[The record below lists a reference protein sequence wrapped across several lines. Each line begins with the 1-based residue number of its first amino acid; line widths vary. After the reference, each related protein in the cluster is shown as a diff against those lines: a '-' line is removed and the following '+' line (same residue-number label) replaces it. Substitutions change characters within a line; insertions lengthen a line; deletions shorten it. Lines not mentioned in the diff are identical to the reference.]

1 MSLES
6 KLLEIRKSDREM
18 TPLKF
23 AGDEFV
29 FWREA
34 TQMYS
39 VRTGLLR
46 MSLKPELLEKR
57 KSDRDMTPPKIRWG

>member
-1 MSLES
+1 
-6 KLLEIRKSDREM
+6 M

-23 AGDEFV
+23 AGDEYV

-57 KSDRDMTPPKIRWG
+57 KSDRDMTPPLKFAGDEFVFWREAIQM

>member
-1 MSLES
+1 
-6 KLLEIRKSDREM
+6 M

-23 AGDEFV
+23 
-29 FWREA
+29 A

-57 KSDRDMTPPKIRWG
+57 KSDLCQGTENNNIHSRLPFLPLTAVAGTWL

>member
-1 MSLES
+1 MSPDPRAV
-6 KLLEIRKSDREM
+6 LEIRKSEREM

-34 TQMYS
+34 TQMYT
-39 VRTGLLR
+39 VRSGLLR
-46 MSLKPELLEKR
+46 MSLESKLLEIR
-57 KSDRDMTPPKIRWG
+57 KSDRDI